1 MKKIPIITIIL
12 WLIIILGYKFFP
24 DYILKDPIQYPLV
37 ILISIFLPVSFWLKN
52 KERERYFS
60 LIFIVIFFLNIAS
73 LLFALE
79 SNYST
84 QKALGNNIKKGII
97 PEIAELLSEA
107 ESIEKRQF
115 AARFIYQNHGVSMP
129 YKSSGE
135 SFILYS
141 PSKEDEERYRENS
154 AKSTHL
160 AVVQMNTADQMLSA
174 FFLLIL
180 HVGIFLLLIIFLSI
194 YEQ

>member
-1 MKKIPIITIIL
+1 
-12 WLIIILGYKFFP
+12 
-24 DYILKDPIQYPLV
+24 
-37 ILISIFLPVSFWLKN
+37 
-52 KERERYFS
+52 
-60 LIFIVIFFLNIAS
+60 VIFFLNIAS

-84 QKALGNNIKKGII
+84 QKALGKDIIKGIV
-97 PEIAELLSEA
+97 PEIAEFLSEA
-107 ESIEKRQF
+107 NSIEQRQF
-115 AARFIYQNHGVSMP
+115 AARFIYQNHAVSMP
-129 YKSSGE
+129 YKSSDE
-135 SFILYS
+135 RFILFT

-154 AKSTHL
+154 AKNTHL
-160 AVVQMNTADQMLSA
+160 AIVQMNTADQMLSA